1 MAPRVMDLMG
11 TFLAVWIMWSL
22 NATIRDLEAR
32 KQSFK
37 KSMFTRVYRIL
48 MGAVVVIVAF
58 FVITSISFS
67 NRFEEDF
74 AADTWQNRWLLLDG
88 WLGLLYLVCFCAIA
102 YTWRP
107 SENNRRLAMSDELAT
122 DEADADE
129 FEIDTLRD
137 NRLEDEEHTD
147 GKDGP
152 PRGYNGVGNDE
163 VVFDIGEEADSEEEG
178 DVGRNGP
185 SNKGKKDEG
194 TREENE
200 RLRSSVDLE
209 ADRQSLPPSYSSV
222 GNRRK

>member
-1 MAPRVMDLMG
+1 
-11 TFLAVWIMWSL
+11 MWSL

-48 MGAVVVIVAF
+48 MGAVVVIIAF
-58 FVITSISFS
+58 FVITSYSFS
-67 NRFEEDF
+67 SRFEEDF

-88 WLGLLYLVCFCAIA
+88 WLGILYLACFCAIA

-137 NRLEDEEHTD
+137 NRLEDEEHAD

-185 SNKGKKDEG
+185 PSGSSSKNKKDAG

-200 RLRSSVDLE
+200 RLRYSMDQE
-209 ADRQSLPPSYSSV
+209 NDRQSSPPGYDSV
-222 GNRRK
+222 SRRRD

>member
-1 MAPRVMDLMG
+1 
-11 TFLAVWIMWSL
+11 MWSL

-88 WLGLLYLVCFCAIA
+88 WLGLLYLACFCAIA
-102 YTWRP
+102 YTWKP

-137 NRLEDEEHTD
+137 NRLEDEEHAD

-152 PRGYNGVGNDE
+152 PTGYNGVGNDE
-163 VVFDIGEEADSEEEG
+163 VVFDIGEEADSDEEG

-185 SNKGKKDEG
+185 SSKTRKSSDGTG
-194 TREENE
+194 TREESE
-200 RLRSSVDLE
+200 RLRSSMDFE
-209 ADRQSLPPSYSSV
+209 TDRQSLPPSYSSV
-222 GNRRK
+222 GKRSE

>member
-1 MAPRVMDLMG
+1 
-11 TFLAVWIMWSL
+11 MWSL
-22 NATIRDLEAR
+22 NATIKDLETR

-37 KSMFTRVYRIL
+37 KSMFTRLYRIL
-48 MGAVVVIVAF
+48 MGAVVVIAAF
-58 FVITSISFS
+58 FVITSMSFS

-74 AADTWQNRWLLLDG
+74 AADTWRNRWLLLDG

-137 NRLEDEEHTD
+137 NRLEDEEHAD

-152 PRGYNGVGNDE
+152 PRGYNGVGHDE
-163 VVFDIGEEADSEEEG
+163 VVFDIGDEADSDEEG
-178 DVGRNGP
+178 DVSRQGGSAR
-185 SNKGKKDEG
+185 SKKDEDG
-194 TREENE
+194 TREESE
-200 RLRSSVDLE
+200 RLRSSADLE
-209 ADRQSLPPSYSSV
+209 SDRQSLPPSYNSV
-222 GNRRK
+222 GKRLE